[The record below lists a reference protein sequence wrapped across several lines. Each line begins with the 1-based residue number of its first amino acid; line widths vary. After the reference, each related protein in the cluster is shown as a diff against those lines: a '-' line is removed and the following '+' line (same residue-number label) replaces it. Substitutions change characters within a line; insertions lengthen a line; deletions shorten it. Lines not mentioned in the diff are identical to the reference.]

1 MLGWADDFARL
12 KVYANADTPAAA
24 QRARA
29 LGAVGIGL
37 CRTERM
43 FNAVDRLPIVQD
55 MILAEGESERHA
67 ALDKLLP
74 IQREDFAG
82 IFRAMDG
89 VSDEDSALVNVLL
102 NEYRTGARFSKFAE
116 PREDSLPNDEYPVRR
131 G

>member
-1 MLGWADDFARL
+1 MPSTLAWDGENEICIVNCQTVTCFNLSFAP
-12 KVYANADTPAAA
+12 ANE
-24 QRARA
+24 RRKFK
-29 LGAVGIGL
+29 IGL
-37 CRTERM
+37 SGTS
-43 FNAVDRLPIVQD
+43 D
-55 MILAEGESERHA
+55 
-67 ALDKLLP
+67 
-74 IQREDFAG
+74 